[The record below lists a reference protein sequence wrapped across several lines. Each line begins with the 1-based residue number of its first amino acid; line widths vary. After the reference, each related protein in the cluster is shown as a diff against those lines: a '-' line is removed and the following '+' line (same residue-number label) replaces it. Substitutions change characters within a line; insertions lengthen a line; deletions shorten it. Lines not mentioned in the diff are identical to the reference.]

1 MGKLT
6 ILFADDEADVRD
18 STGFALASEGYQVFT
33 AANGLEALSSARK
46 LKPDLIVLDAM
57 MPKKN
62 GYHVCK
68 QLKEDQQEGR
78 IDKAIPIILLAVQ
91 NLTGDP
97 EREKFFLDFSGAN
110 HMMHKP
116 FDMNRLVQQIKLL
129 LLPAVARPEEASDPF
144 SPRG

>member
-18 STGFALASEGYQVFT
+18 STGFALAAEGYQVFT

-46 LKPDLIVLDAM
+46 LKPDLIVLDAL
-57 MPKKN
+57 MPKAN
-62 GYHVCK
+62 GYRVCK

-78 IDKAIPIILLAVQ
+78 IDKAIPIILLTAR

-97 EREKFFLDFSGAN
+97 GREKFFMDFSRAN
-110 HMMHKP
+110 HMMYKP
-116 FDMNRLVQQIKLL
+116 FDTHHLVQQIQTLL
-129 LLPAVARPEEASDPF
+129 RP
-144 SPRG
+144 